1 LWSAWLRQAYW
12 ALGAQTAP
20 AQEQEIGL
28 LFAQTANRG
37 TMKPIKGPTPRFN
50 LRLYGV
56 NPQVVWFA
64 DRPARQSGQIAVP
77 DFTRAWPGLGFVDD
91 PPNAALTLL
100 EAGNRHD
107 TVVMELGRPDFKPK
121 KNRVRY
127 SAQLL
132 DEATGNL
139 SYLNSDLDPRTKRHF
154 GTASLFIDDAAA
166 SVIGRCWIQPSTR
179 CPGQDLRVPA

>member
-100 EAGNRHD
+100 DAGNRHD

-127 SAQLL
+127 SASAARRGDRQPLL
-132 DEATGNL
+132 PELGPRPPHQAALRHRLAAHRRRCRERDRRL
-139 SYLNSDLDPRTKRHF
+139 HNSVLDQMP
-154 GTASLFIDDAAA
+154 
-166 SVIGRCWIQPSTR
+166 
-179 CPGQDLRVPA
+179 